1 MLPRSLRGR
10 LLLLML
16 IAVAAPI
23 IISGYLM
30 TISAGKALVA
40 EKSVKLY
47 GAARMLDQ
55 ELSGTY
61 DDILHNYGVQHADNK
76 TKLGVLNRELQGYTD
91 KVARAYPGIGVGYY
105 SAELDR
111 IITYGPSD
119 LYSDRVG
126 LPISETHEGHLVM
139 QTGEARIQEGT
150 LIRGSIMN
158 AMQPIIR
165 DGKVIG
171 YIWANELTADIDR
184 QMLAMTRHIYMMVFI
199 SLILGLSGIFLLVYR
214 FGKDIELITQGV
226 GDLKLDLTHKL
237 PAIQGEVG
245 GIAEAVN
252 DMARDL
258 AARQQLENQV
268 QATERLAAVGEV
280 AAGLAHEIR
289 NPLMAIHGFAQLLS
303 EDITREEQREYA
315 DVIVHETDRLNK
327 LIEELLCLARPSVS
341 AVEYISVNDVLLDTL
356 RLIETQS
363 LQLNIKIVRDL
374 EQALPRVLVDG
385 ERLKQVIL
393 NMLINAI
400 QAITGQGKIHIATKY
415 DRKQNAVIISIADT
429 GQGIAPDLLTKIFD
443 PFFTTK
449 LKGTGLGLSVAH
461 GLIESWG
468 GNIYVQSTL
477 GQGSLFTVAL
487 PEAGVGKNEQQ

>member
-30 TISAGKALVA
+30 TISAEKALVA
-40 EKSVKLY
+40 EKSGKLY
-47 GAARMLDQ
+47 GATRMLDQ

-61 DDILHNYGVQHADNK
+61 EDILHNFGVQDADHE
-76 TKLGVLNRELQGYTD
+76 TQLGVLNRELQGYTD

-105 SAELDR
+105 SADLDT

-126 LPISETHEGHLVM
+126 LPISETHEGRLVM
-139 QTGEARIQEGT
+139 QTGEARIQEGA
-150 LIRGSIMN
+150 LIRGSVMN

-165 DGKVIG
+165 DEKVIG
-171 YIWANELTADIDR
+171 YIWANELTADIDK
-184 QMLAMTRHIYMMVFI
+184 QMLVMTRHIYIMVVI

-258 AARQQLENQV
+258 AARQQLDNQV

-289 NPLMAIHGFAQLLS
+289 NPLMAIQGFAQLLS
-303 EDITREEQREYA
+303 EDITKEEQREYA

-327 LIEELLCLARPSVS
+327 LIEELLCLARPAVN

-363 LQLNIKIVRDL
+363 LRLNIEIIRELAQDL
-374 EQALPRVLVDG
+374 PCLLVEG

-400 QAITGQGKIHIATKY
+400 QAISGQGKIHIATKY
-415 DRKQNAVIISIADT
+415 NQEQSSVSISIADS

-461 GLIESWG
+461 GLIASWG
-468 GNIYVQSTL
+468 GTISVESTV
-477 GQGSLFTVAL
+477 GQGSLFTVVL
-487 PEAGVGKNEQQ
+487 PEAGVEKNEQQ